1 MCSGYLGTCFNS
13 ITPPTVH
20 NGTLTQISNQAMD
33 SLNELQYIFMQNL
46 FGVSRSFPKPALCWD
61 TATTMMQIRVENAK
75 FSLIHHTQSLDD
87 SSLTD
92 QIYSLAMGGLV
103 CSQNAKI

>member
-1 MCSGYLGTCFNS
+1 
-13 ITPPTVH
+13 
-20 NGTLTQISNQAMD
+20 MD

-61 TATTMMQIRVENAK
+61 TATTMMQVRVENAK